1 MKPVLYTFRRCP
13 YAMRARMAIS
23 YAGIDVDQREIAL
36 KNKPQAMLAVSSKGT
51 VPVLI
56 LADETVIDESLDIM
70 LWALQQNDP
79 DGWLDCILPS
89 VLIKEND
96 GTFKQWL
103 DQYKYADRY
112 PQQPAVFYREQG
124 ELFLQ
129 QLEMALTQHH
139 HLAGNHPSLIDYA
152 IFPFIRQFALVDN
165 DWFDQAHYPRL
176 RQWLDTYLD
185 SNLFSTIMIKY
196 PLYHE

>member
-79 DGWLDCILPS
+79 NGWLDCSLPS
-89 VLIKEND
+89 VLIEEND

-103 DQYKYADRY
+103 DQYKYADRF
-112 PQQPAVFYREQG
+112 PEQSAVFYREQG

-129 QLEMALTQHH
+129 QLECALTQHH
-139 HLAGNHPSLIDYA
+139 HLAGIRPSLIDYA

-165 DWFDQAHYPRL
+165 NWFDQAHYPRL

-196 PLYHE
+196 PLYHQ